1 MNETIKK
8 HWLRIIII
16 VAVLDIIVIS
26 AIFYFISPRGSDLI
40 QWFVQIPRQLLVS
53 IFIGFFIFFFTLALF
68 LGLRDTRLPPPELVK
83 LSQEL
88 GLCVCRKWGFEGS
101 GGRISLFGYG
111 PYFETHYR
119 GNRLSYSTLMDDNCT
134 WGARIALHHGH
145 PLSTG
150 LFTRYRASAL
160 TTPGRQPG
168 EFKDIRAKRLD
179 CRPEGLEAWSVDRQ
193 KAERILQNTEVAQA
207 FHRFREAF
215 EKIIPGDGGSYHR
228 SGFIV
233 NDKSITALVASPER
247 VEAHLLESM
256 HDLSNALT
264 KAAAV
269 EDTTTSG
276 TC

>member
-8 HWLRIIII
+8 HRLRIIII

-26 AIFYFISPRGSDLI
+26 AIFYFISPRGSELI

-53 IFIGFFIFFFTLALF
+53 IFIGFFISFFLLALL
-68 LGLRDTRLPPPELVK
+68 LGLRDTREPPPELVK

-88 GLCVCRKWGFEGS
+88 GISIYRKWGFEGS

-111 PYFETHYR
+111 PYFEMHYR

-134 WGARIALHHGH
+134 WGARIALHHGD
-145 PLSTG
+145 PLSIG
-150 LFTRYRASAL
+150 LFNRYRASVL
-160 TTPGRQPG
+160 TTPGRLPG
-168 EFKDIRAKRLD
+168 EFKDIRAKKLD
-179 CRPEGLEAWSVDRQ
+179 CKPEGLEVWAVDRR
-193 KAERILQNTEVAQA
+193 KAEGILQNKEVTEA

-247 VEAHLLESM
+247 VEAPLLESM
-256 HDLSNALT
+256 LDLSNALV

-269 EDTTTSG
+269 EDTITG
-276 TC
+276 NTC